1 MPGKTNRSK
10 IAGMSGRQVA
20 IVGGLAVLV
29 GLILVICLLLLI
41 DNPVNTLLTQT
52 SLIASTRTPM
62 VTLPTRPTFPP
73 TWTPT
78 SMAKPTAKSAPTV
91 TPESILPT
99 LPAATSSTSCVVGT
113 WHFEDLAAHLL
124 TVISGFDHFGFKLV
138 DSQGDVFV
146 TFSADGRVDV
156 QANQFSAKMATQQI
170 ANRFFMDG
178 RATAGYTI
186 DGTGQVTLTDIDLKH
201 LRFTETRFF
210 DEPVLATAD
219 DLTNRL
225 AAAAAGVEPPI
236 TVRPFSATIDLEC
249 SDRTLQYAPGIQP
262 MQLTR
267 LGSLDTTAADN
278 CLVGTWEY
286 KDVASSVLLNTRY
299 FDGVTHIADNQGR
312 LTFAFSPNGQV
323 TIKADRAVATLG
335 LVDKP
340 SRGNRDLVF
349 SFNGRVTANYSL
361 TGTQTVVLSKVN
373 SRGLTFEALS
383 MRPDTADPS
392 TAARIFNEGVMLPF
406 LSLAPVPGQSNIT
419 AMYRCNGD
427 TLEYLPAWPLTLS
440 RTDPH

>member
-1 MPGKTNRSK
+1 MPGESNRSK
-10 IAGMSGRQVA
+10 NAGMSGKQR
-20 IVGGLAVLV
+20 IIIGGLAVFV
-29 GLILVICLLLLI
+29 GLVFIILLLLLI
-41 DNPVNTLLTQT
+41 DNPVNTQLTQT
-52 SLIASTRTPM
+52 SVVAATPTPM
-62 VTLPTRPTFPP
+62 VTLSSRPTFPP

-78 SMAKPTAKSAPTV
+78 SMARPTAKSVPIV

-99 LPAATSSTSCVVGT
+99 LPATTSSTSCVVGT
-113 WHFEDLAAHLL
+113 WHFDDLAAHLL
-124 TVISGFDHFGFKLV
+124 PVISGFDHFGFKLV

-186 DGTGQVTLTDIDLKH
+186 DDTGRVALTDIDLKH

-210 DEPVLATAD
+210 DEPVLATTD

-225 AAAAAGVEPPI
+225 AAAAAGVEPPV

-249 SDRTLQYAPGIQP
+249 NDHTLQYAPGIQP

-267 LGSLDTTAADN
+267 LGSAGATSTDN
-278 CLVGTWEY
+278 CLIGTWEY

-299 FDGVTHIADNQGR
+299 FDGVTHITDNRGR

-323 TIKADRAVATLG
+323 TIKADRAVANLG

-340 SRGNRDLVF
+340 RVGNRDLVF
-349 SFNGRVTANYSL
+349 SFNGQVTANYSL
-361 TGTQTVVLSKVN
+361 TGTHTVVLSKVN
-373 SRGLTFEALS
+373 SRDLTFEALS
-383 MRPDTADPS
+383 MMPGTTDPS
-392 TAARIFNEGVMLPF
+392 TAARVFNEGVMLPF
-406 LSLAPVPGQSNIT
+406 LSLAPVPGQSTIT

-427 TLEYLPAWPLTLS
+427 TLEYLPAWPITLS
-440 RTDPH
+440 RSGPH